1 MTAKDY
7 LKAIGA
13 LNAKI
18 DMNLQHI
25 GDLREKM
32 MTVGSPGNLDAT
44 KVQSSSKGS
53 AVYEDLIMLIDDAE
67 REANRTIDE
76 YIDLKQEAI
85 GYVSQLE
92 DKDQID
98 ILRLRYFEEK
108 TFEEI
113 AYLISISWRHTV
125 RVHGFALNNLQKI
138 LDKGKKSS

>member
-1 MTAKDY
+1 MAIKPPAKEY
-7 LKAIGA
+7 LKSIATM
-13 LNAKI
+13 NAKI
-18 DMNLQHI
+18 NLNLQHI
-25 GDLREKM
+25 SDLREKM

-53 AVYEDLIMLIDDAE
+53 AVYEDLIILIDDAE

-113 AYLISISWRHTV
+113 AVTICMSWRHTV
-125 RVHGFALNNLQKI
+125 RVHGHALQNLQKI
-138 LDKGKKSS
+138 MDK

>member
-1 MTAKDY
+1 MKAKEY
-7 LKAIGA
+7 LKSIATM
-13 LNAKI
+13 NAKI
-18 DMNLQHI
+18 NLNLQHI
-25 GDLREKM
+25 GNLREKL
-32 MTVGSPGNLDAT
+32 TVVGSPGNLDAT
-44 KVQSSSKGS
+44 KVQKSSKSS

-113 AYLISISWRHTV
+113 AVTIRLSWRHTV
-125 RVHGFALNNLQKI
+125 RVHGHALQNLQKI
-138 LDKGKKSS
+138 MDK